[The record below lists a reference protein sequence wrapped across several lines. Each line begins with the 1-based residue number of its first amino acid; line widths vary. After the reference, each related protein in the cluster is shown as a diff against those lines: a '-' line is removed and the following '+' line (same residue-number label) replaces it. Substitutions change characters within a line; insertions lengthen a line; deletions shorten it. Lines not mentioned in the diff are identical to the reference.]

1 VPDAAGVVHRLV
13 EARHTIRQASS
24 CEPVAAPPR
33 ASRARRA
40 PWSCSDCASVVMPG
54 AMLAVAGL
62 AACLALLAGPALR
75 RRA

>member
-1 VPDAAGVVHRLV
+1 
-13 EARHTIRQASS
+13 
-24 CEPVAAPPR
+24 
-33 ASRARRA
+33 
-40 PWSCSDCASVVMPG
+40 VVMPG